1 MKKRLSIIALL
12 LLFALMLASCDSLL
26 GVLPA
31 PLTANQVVRRMN
43 TRLNGLQSYRIDVT
57 GNIVAYADY
66 KKITGTLTGVAIED
80 IGDGKDDYYT
90 YIEMTNKSSVGS
102 SGDSITVKTTEAYYD
117 GYAYSYYSEGD
128 TWRRLCSPM
137 TKREYQNY
145 VADDSLLELNPE
157 DCKNKE
163 LEKNDDGYVVKYSEY
178 SKAAIEDFAQ
188 KVGLTE
194 DMFGEEP
201 VDLAV
206 TIETDKDYYPKSFS
220 MTIVFDDSDSYYQ
233 PEFTMTMTYSKFDE
247 AERITRTLSPDNY
260 HEIDSLSLLKEVD
273 EMIEDRINAKKGS
286 FTAKSEAY
294 AHFMTQSNKQ
304 TVTNQ
309 VSFER
314 KGKDLTFEVEQK
326 TDDQTTII
334 TYADGKK
341 REERDGI
348 VTPESMSNDEAEQM
362 LLALANDPLMGYN
375 PNYVTDIKKTDEGF
389 EITMDVSSSS
399 ALGQII
405 TSSGAKFSS
414 GRHTIEIKVDNGKIT
429 SIEHAY
435 SASGSVSLGYGK
447 TASLNYTGSSDV
459 TFE

>member
-12 LLFALMLASCDSLL
+12 LLFSLMLASCDSLL

-43 TRLNGLQSYRIDVT
+43 TRLNSLQSYRIDVT

-80 IGDGKDDYYT
+80 LGTDKDDYYT
-90 YIEMTNKSSVGS
+90 YIEMTNKSYVGNS
-102 SGDSITVKTTEAYYD
+102 NDSITVKTTEAYYN
-117 GYAYSYYSEGD
+117 GYAYSYYSEGE

-145 VADDSLLELNPE
+145 VADDSLLELDPE

-163 LEKNDDGYVVKYSEY
+163 LEKNDDGYVVKYSGY
-178 SKAAIEDFAQ
+178 SKDAIKDFSQ
-188 KVGLTE
+188 KVGMTE
-194 DMFGEEP
+194 DTFGEEP
-201 VDLAV
+201 ADLSV
-206 TIETDKDYYPKSFS
+206 TIETDKDYYPKSLS

-233 PEFTMTMTYSKFDE
+233 PEFSMTMTYSQFDQ

-260 HEIDSLSLLKEVD
+260 HEIDSLSLLGEVD

-309 VSFER
+309 VSFSR
-314 KGKDLTFEVEQK
+314 KGDDLSFEVEQK

-341 REERDGI
+341 SEEYNGI
-348 VTPESMSNDEAEQM
+348 ITPESMSDDEAEQY
-362 LLALANDPLMGYN
+362 LTDLVNDPLMGYN
-375 PNYVTDIKKTDEGF
+375 PNYVTDIKKTDEGY
-389 EITMDVSSSS
+389 EITMDVSSST

-405 TSSGAKFSS
+405 TSAGAKFSS
-414 GRHTIEIKVDNGKIT
+414 GRHTIEIKVDGGKIT
-429 SIEHAY
+429 SIEHKY
-435 SASGSVSLGYGK
+435 SASGSVSLGYGN
-447 TASLNYTGSSDV
+447 TASLNYTGNATV
-459 TFE
+459 TFD